1 MIFFSHSSRIRILQ
15 LTFALVCSC
24 SEGLLTTEKHYLVP
38 FCLLIFCILCF
49 SIQIKY
55 FFFLDTQGTE
65 LKSVF
70 HLLRLFYR
78 QDRSSLPVSYKVL
91 HIPTCLYRQF
101 VITQTEFSQSYPV
114 SYMSCSCSPL
124 FSFLE
129 GRFLLI
135 LLFLKFSALIRDE
148 KHFARVQGSAINK
161 PIIHIFSSAGRELAT
176 VKVYNMSSF

>member
-24 SEGLLTTEKHYLVP
+24 SEGLLTTEKHHLVP
-38 FCLLIFCILCF
+38 FCLLIFCILCL

-91 HIPTCLYRQF
+91 HVLNLASANECNESDSQPILRAKIGRDK
-101 VITQTEFSQSYPV
+101 ITTLHLP
-114 SYMSCSCSPL
+114 
-124 FSFLE
+124 
-129 GRFLLI
+129 
-135 LLFLKFSALIRDE
+135 
-148 KHFARVQGSAINK
+148 FAKNIM
-161 PIIHIFSSAGRELAT
+161 L
-176 VKVYNMSSF
+176 